1 MHTSQERMHTSQD
14 MAGRVCLVTGA
25 TDGHGRAVA
34 GQLARRGA
42 ELVMLGRN
50 PEKCRRVQAEI
61 GAELAAAGSPGKSP
75 DILICDLS
83 SRAEVERAASEYLAS
98 GRPLHVLVNNAGL
111 VNLHR
116 QESADGHE
124 LTFAVNHLALFQ
136 LTLRLLPR
144 LQESAPARI
153 VNVSSDS
160 YRVGKLDLDDLALEK
175 YSVSNS
181 YARSKLAILYFTLE
195 LAKRLEARGDS
206 RVTVN
211 AVDPGPV
218 ASNIGANNPGL
229 LYALA
234 KPMIKY
240 LFPSADRAAR
250 TAMLLSTDPGIDGK
264 TGGYY
269 RSMKHRQKPLD
280 FDPALS
286 ERLWRIS
293 AELTGAD
300 LPSPS

>member
-1 MHTSQERMHTSQD
+1 MHASQD

-42 ELVMLGRN
+42 DLVLLGRN

-61 GAELAAAGSPGKSP
+61 GAELASAGSPGKSP
-75 DILICDLS
+75 DILLCDLS
-83 SRAEVERAASEYLAS
+83 SSAEVERAASEYLAS

-136 LTLRLLPR
+136 LSLRLLPR

-160 YRVGKLDLDDLALEK
+160 YRVAKLDLDDLALEP
-175 YSVSNS
+175 YSVSNA

-195 LAKRLEARGDS
+195 LAKRLEASDDK

-229 LYALA
+229 LYTLA

-250 TAMLLSTDPGIDGK
+250 TAMLLATDPSLCASS
-264 TGGYY
+264 GGYY
-269 RSMKHRQKPLD
+269 RSMKQREKPLD
-280 FDPALS
+280 FDPKLS